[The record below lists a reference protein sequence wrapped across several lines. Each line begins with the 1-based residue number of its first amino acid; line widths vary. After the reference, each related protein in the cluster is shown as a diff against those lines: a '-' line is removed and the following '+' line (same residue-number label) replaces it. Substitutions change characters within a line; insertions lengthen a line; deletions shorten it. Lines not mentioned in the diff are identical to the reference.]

1 MSLMSVLSS
10 LEFWDKLCL
19 SCRTLIDRV
28 SSDGDVWQQI
38 ANMELVETFGDA
50 ESVLAISGIENS
62 WSRFAV
68 FIKWLQ
74 RHSCAFEFWRD
85 LVKDHFD
92 LLVRC
97 ILHLQL
103 LVSVDYGDLF
113 E

>member
-1 MSLMSVLSS
+1 MSLMSVLTS
-10 LEFWDKLCL
+10 LEFWDKMCL

-28 SSDGDVWQQI
+28 SSDGSVWQQI
-38 ANMELVETFGDA
+38 ANMELVETIGDVEA
-50 ESVLAISGIENS
+50 VLVISGIENS

-74 RHSCAFEFWRD
+74 RHANAFEFWCD

-92 LLVRC
+92 VVVRC
-97 ILHLQL
+97 ILKLQL
-103 LVSVDYGDLF
+103 LFNYGDLF

>member
-28 SSDGDVWQQI
+28 SIDGSVWQQI
-38 ANMELVETFGDA
+38 ANMELVETDGDV
-50 ESVLAISGIENS
+50 EEVLVRSDIENS

-74 RHSCAFEFWRD
+74 RHANAFEFWCE
-85 LVKDHFD
+85 LVKEHFD
-92 LLVRC
+92 VLVRC
-97 ILHLQL
+97 IVKL
-103 LVSVDYGDLF
+103 LLFLNYGDLF